1 MSVLV
6 TMQNMVQIQIMS
18 SFFVFH
24 YTNHGDREDLSIFL
38 YEPIGSC
45 MGNDENLKGLL
56 KEKSVLACCL
66 IICFCL
72 CENR

>member
-24 YTNHGDREDLSIFL
+24 HTNGDQEDLSIFL
-38 YEPIGSC
+38 YEPIESC
-45 MGNDENLKGLL
+45 MGNDVNLKGLL
-56 KEKSVLACCL
+56 NDKGVLACCL
-66 IICFCL
+66 IMCFCL
-72 CENR
+72 WENR